1 MASTEGIS
9 DTPLRVSGLNK
20 RYGATPVLLDVSLE
34 VVPGAVHGLV
44 GLNGSGKTTTLECI
58 LGMRPFDSGE
68 IRVLGL
74 RPSELYRSEG
84 GVVSIFDSPSLH
96 PQLTVRQALEHAS
109 LLCPRQVRSPAQVE
123 DMLGI
128 SKYSHYRIRELSL
141 GNRRRTSIAQALL
154 GQPGFVILDE
164 PFNGLDA
171 GGVDDVLALIARLN
185 REEGTAFLLSSHQL
199 PYLEQVCTHLSI
211 LHRGH
216 IAISD
221 RVENLFNAQNTRL
234 LVRCDDVVRA
244 CAIAEDIAGVEIE
257 DASEP
262 DLLTLQLT
270 GASAGLINQK
280 LVQKGILVS
289 ELMTERASLTSLF
302 HQITARDA
310 AAAAAEAARGAA

>member
-1 MASTEGIS
+1 MAMTEAV
-9 DTPLRVSGLNK
+9 TEAPLRVTGLNK
-20 RYGATPVLLDVSLE
+20 RYGATPVLMDLGLTVE
-34 VVPGAVHGLV
+34 PGAVHGLV

-96 PQLTVRQALEHAS
+96 PQLTVRQTLEHAR
-109 LLCPRQVRSPAQVE
+109 LLCPRTRRTPAQVE
-123 DMLGI
+123 ELLGI
-128 SKYSHYRIRELSL
+128 SKYSRYRIRELSL

-199 PYLEQVCTHLSI
+199 PYLEQVCSHLSI
-211 LHRGH
+211 LHKGR
-216 IAISD
+216 IAVSD
-221 RVENLFNAQNTRL
+221 RVDKLFNAQSTRL
-234 LVRCDDVVRA
+234 LVHCDDVVRA
-244 CAIAEDIAGVEIE
+244 CAIVEDFPGVQIE
-257 DASEP
+257 DTSEAGQ
-262 DLLTLQLT
+262 LTLQLN
-270 GASAGLINQK
+270 GASPGLINQR
-280 LVQKGILVS
+280 LVQKGIMVS
-289 ELMTERASLTSLF
+289 ELVPERASLTSLF
-302 HQITARDA
+302 HQITSPASGDA
-310 AAAAAEAARGAA
+310 SAHGGPA